1 MGPPGRLT
9 GSPALA
15 GSALPR
21 DPAGV
26 TAPEDPRARFRALP
40 DPVLPEDAVE
50 TVDVTATRTDTTES
64 DERDT
69 LLRRAGG

>member
-1 MGPPGRLT
+1 
-9 GSPALA
+9 
-15 GSALPR
+15 
-21 DPAGV
+21 V
-26 TAPEDPRARFRALP
+26 TAPEDPRARFRTLP

-69 LLRRAGG
+69 LLRQAGG